1 MVEELEQAEKQA
13 RKERRKTRMLWV
25 LISVDVILFG
35 YAVFEIIKL
44 AVALT
49 K

>member
-1 MVEELEQAEKQA
+1 MVEELEQVEKEA
-13 RKERRKTRMLWV
+13 RKTRRKNRMLWV
-25 LISVDVILFG
+25 LIGVDVILFG

-44 AVALT
+44 AVQLA

>member
-1 MVEELEQAEKQA
+1 MVEELEQVEKEQ
-13 RKERRKTRMLWV
+13 RKIRRKNRMLWV
-25 LISVDVILFG
+25 LISLDVILFG

-44 AVALT
+44 AVTLT

>member
-1 MVEELEQAEKQA
+1 MVEELEQVEKQA
-13 RKERRKTRMLWV
+13 RKERRKNRMLWV
-25 LISVDVILFG
+25 LIGVDIILFG

-44 AVALT
+44 AIALA

>member
-1 MVEELEQAEKQA
+1 MVEELEQVEKEV
-13 RKERRKTRMLWV
+13 RRVRRKNRMLWV

-35 YAVFEIIKL
+35 YTVFEIIKL
-44 AVALT
+44 AVALA

>member
-1 MVEELEQAEKQA
+1 MVEELEQVEKEQ
-13 RKERRKTRMLWV
+13 RKIRRKNRMLWV
-25 LISVDVILFG
+25 LISLDVILFG

-44 AVALT
+44 AVTLA

>member
-1 MVEELEQAEKQA
+1 MVEEIDQVEKQA

>member
-1 MVEELEQAEKQA
+1 MVEELEQVEKQA
-13 RKERRKTRMLWV
+13 RKERRRNRMLWV
-25 LISVDVILFG
+25 LIGLDIILFG

-44 AVALT
+44 VIALT

>member
-1 MVEELEQAEKQA
+1 MVEELEQVEKQA
-13 RKERRKTRMLWV
+13 RKERRKNRMLWV
-25 LISVDVILFG
+25 LIGLDIILFG

-44 AVALT
+44 AVALA

>member
-1 MVEELEQAEKQA
+1 MVEELEQVEKEA
-13 RKERRKTRMLWV
+13 RKVRRKNRMLWL

-44 AVALT
+44 AVELT

>member
-1 MVEELEQAEKQA
+1 MVEELEQVERQA
-13 RKERRKTRMLWV
+13 RKERRRNRMLWV
-25 LISVDVILFG
+25 LIGLDIILFG

-44 AVALT
+44 VIALA

>member
-1 MVEELEQAEKQA
+1 MVEELDQAEKQA

>member
-1 MVEELEQAEKQA
+1 MVEELEQVEKQA
-13 RKERRKTRMLWV
+13 RKERRKNRMLWV
-25 LISVDVILFG
+25 LIGLDIILFG

-44 AVALT
+44 VIALA